1 MAGDV
6 EQALLGIIAGEGGKS
21 VEEAHAWL
29 DDYAA
34 AGNYH
39 KDVWA

>member
-6 EQALLGIIAGEGGKS
+6 EQALLDIIASQGGKS
-21 VEEAHAWL
+21 AEEARAWL
-29 DDYAA
+29 DDFAA